1 MGCEKQDVPRAT
13 LTGFR
18 NLAVITM
25 RRLEKMILRKEE
37 ELHQKVPNDCVAYDI
52 SDTED
57 SVAEL
62 KSFSALQ
69 GIIYHTSNGKFSTSS
84 PYDLLPDQ
92 DWEEVRRVSVY
103 GSWFGIGKVQNLMLW
118 ELGFATKQTSRVVG
132 S

>member
-69 GIIYHTSNGKFSTSS
+69 GIEPVPATTHNKRKLFNRNH
-84 PYDLLPDQ
+84 DQ
-92 DWEEVRRVSVY
+92 DLIKEACPSQ
-103 GSWFGIGKVQNLMLW
+103 VQQPTYSLSIFCHACKG
-118 ELGFATKQTSRVVG
+118 LGR
-132 S
+132 

>member
-1 MGCEKQDVPRAT
+1 VSAQRKGSLFKHVIRTFTEITRENKREFVKEGMRCEKQDVPRAT

-62 KSFSALQ
+62 KSFFALQ
-69 GIIYHTSNGKFSTSS
+69 GI
-84 PYDLLPDQ
+84 
-92 DWEEVRRVSVY
+92 VSYNVL
-103 GSWFGIGKVQNLMLW
+103 F
-118 ELGFATKQTSRVVG
+118 
-132 S
+132 